1 MISASQFLRR
11 RVSAAIREERGAAI
25 VEFAIIFPVLII
37 LLFGMIDF
45 GRAFFL
51 RNNLVA
57 AAREG
62 ARFGS
67 VMSDPC
73 LSANVALIDAR
84 TRTYITNIGG
94 TAPTAA
100 QLVVTTP
107 GACAS
112 GAGATTNVV
121 VRFVAY
127 PFTPITPVFRL
138 INYSAALNINVS
150 ATYRWEGSTPL

>member
-1 MISASQFLRR
+1 MRTSL
-11 RVSAAIREERGAAI
+11 VDDRGAAI

-62 ARFGS
+62 AR
-67 VMSDPC
+67 V
-73 LSANVALIDAR
+73 AAVALAPPCTNTGPIIAR
-84 TRTYITNIGG
+84 TQLYMTNIGG
-94 TAPTAA
+94 ASPT
-100 QLVVTTP
+100 VTVTNT

-112 GAGATTNVV
+112 NAVTNMTVSIV
-121 VRFVAY
+121 NY
-127 PFTPITPVFRL
+127 QFTPITPVFRL
-138 INYSAALNINVS
+138 INYNASLLRINVS
-150 ATYRWEGSTPL
+150 ATYRWESSP